1 MALPASGAI
10 SMSQVNTE
18 LGLSATATISM
29 NDAAVRNLFGKA
41 SGAISMS
48 DGHGK
53 SSEVRFINTA
63 ARTGASIFELMGSP
77 TQAGNYIFENQATIS
92 AGTGTFALRTGVF
105 PAGSTL
111 HIINKGTIQG
121 RGGAGGAY
129 NSAGGAG
136 GSALHIDTPCTL
148 DNGGGYIYGGGGGG
162 GGAYGSYSSNY
173 GRACGGGGSGS
184 SGGAAGGNTTGS
196 PGIIDQH
203 AQAGTTSAGGVGGQW
218 SLYITTTLA
227 VQVTGGTGGS
237 AGAAGGAGVYYEP
250 VSSSWTGAGF
260 AGGAG
265 GAAIA
270 KNGNAVTI
278 TAGNDTTRVKGAVA

>member
-63 ARTGASIFELMGSP
+63 ARTGASIFALMGSP
-77 TQAGNYIFENQATIS
+77 TAVGNYVFENQAVCS
-92 AGTGTFALRTGVF
+92 AGTETFALRTGVF

-111 HIINKGTIQG
+111 HIINKSTIQG
-121 RGGAGGAY
+121 RGGAGGSAT
-129 NSAGGAG
+129 SGSATVGTAGGT
-136 GSALHIDTPCTL
+136 ALYADYPCTV
-148 DNGGGYIYGGGGGG
+148 DNAAGYIWGGGGGG
-162 GGAYGSYSSNY
+162 GGGQSTQFDEGMSAAWS
-173 GRACGGGGSGS
+173 GGGGGQGS
-184 SGGAAGGNTTGS
+184 SGGAAGSGKGEQNAAT
-196 PGIIDQH
+196 Q
-203 AQAGTTSAGGVGGQW
+203 AAGTANAAGAYGQGYAVSTSYWVRSGAGGV
-218 SLYITTTLA
+218 
-227 VQVTGGTGGS
+227 
-237 AGAAGGAGVYYEP
+237 AGAAGGTATK
-250 VSSSWTGAGF
+250 SSSVGSGLYR